1 MHQFMTDFTTLGQLI
16 GNGKHYQVPRYQRD
30 YAWDENEWEDLWFDI
45 LDLPEEKNHYMGY
58 IVLQSVN
65 DSNKNFTIIDGQQR
79 FSTLSI
85 LYLAGIKVLDD
96 WIVDNIDAENNIK
109 RKQKLTERF
118 ISNEPAASLVPVSKL
133 SLNLNNDDFYQN
145 YLIRFRK
152 PISVGRL
159 KPSEKKLFKAYEY
172 YYEKIKIKFDD
183 IKSGS
188 DLAGFLE
195 EVIAENIY
203 FTVIQVDNTLNA
215 YKVFETLN
223 ARGVKLSTSDLLKN
237 YLFSIADKEGI
248 SAIRQAERQ
257 WQNINDK
264 LSDIDFSTFLRHL
277 WNSRYSLERKQT
289 LFKAIR
295 RSISRPIEV
304 LNLLDE
310 MENSADIYFAL
321 SNSED
326 AIWTK
331 EQRNGIAELNLLNV
345 TQCYPLLLVS
355 YQCLDTDE
363 FTKLLKGIVVIS
375 FRYLTISGLNPNEM
389 ESAYNKVCI
398 KIFKKELTKAN
409 QIFALLSTIYV
420 KDETF
425 RHGFSQK
432 VVQSN
437 SSRNK
442 KLIRY
447 ILFAIEN
454 QIAETDYN
462 FDDTTATIEHILP
475 ENSISEWTE
484 FFNGNEQEEYMYR
497 LGNYT
502 LLEAKKNK
510 DIGNGL
516 FNEKYE
522 VYQSSKYKLTS
533 DKIQAEEWNPTKL
546 RKRQENMAKT
556 AATVWKINF

>member
-1 MHQFMTDFTTLGQLI
+1 MTDFTTLGQLI

-30 YAWDENEWEDLWFDI
+30 YAWEENEWEDLWFDI

-58 IVLQSVN
+58 IVLQSVG

-79 FSTLSI
+79 FSTLST
-85 LYLAGIKVLDD
+85 LYLAGIKVIDD
-96 WIVDNIDAENNIK
+96 WIIEGIDAENNNK

-133 SLNLNNDDFYQN
+133 SLNKNNDDFYQN

-152 PISVGRL
+152 PLHIGKL
-159 KPSEKKLFKAYEY
+159 KPSEKKLYKAYEY
-172 YYEKIKIKFDD
+172 YYEKIKTKFND
-183 IKSGS
+183 IKSGAA
-188 DLAGFLE
+188 LAGFLE
-195 EVIAENIY
+195 EVVAESIY
-203 FTVIQVDNTLNA
+203 FTVIQVDNSLNA

-223 ARGVKLSTSDLLKN
+223 ARGIKLSTSDLLKN
-237 YLFSIADKEGI
+237 YLFSIADKEGD

-277 WNSRYSLERKQT
+277 WNSRYSIERKQT
-289 LFKAIR
+289 LFKVIR
-295 RSISRPIEV
+295 NSVSSPIEV

-310 MENSADIYFAL
+310 MENSADIYAAL

-326 AIWTK
+326 ALWTR
-331 EQRNGIAELNLLNV
+331 EQRSGIAELSLLNV

-355 YQCLDTDE
+355 YQCLVSDE
-363 FTKLLKGIVVIS
+363 FTKLLKGIVVLS
-375 FRYLTISGLNPNEM
+375 FRYLTIGGLNPNEM

-409 QIFALLSTIYV
+409 EIFALLANIYV
-420 KDETF
+420 KDENF
-425 RHGFSQK
+425 KHGFSLK
-432 VVQSN
+432 TIQSN

-462 FDDTTATIEHILP
+462 ADDTTATIEHILP
-475 ENSISEWTE
+475 ENPTPEWAE
-484 FFNGNEQEEYMYR
+484 FFKDNEQEQYTYR

-510 DIGNGL
+510 AIGNES
-516 FNEKYE
+516 FIVKYE
-522 VYQSSKYKLTS
+522 SYQSSKYKLTS

-546 RKRQENMAKT
+546 RQRQENMAKT
-556 AATVWKINF
+556 ASAVWKINF